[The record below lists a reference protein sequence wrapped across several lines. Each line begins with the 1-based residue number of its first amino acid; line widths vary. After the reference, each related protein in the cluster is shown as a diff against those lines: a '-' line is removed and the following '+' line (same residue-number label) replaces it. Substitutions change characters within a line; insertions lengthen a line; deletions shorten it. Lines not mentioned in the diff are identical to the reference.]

1 MKTVSHRKLT
11 LLAAVAGS
19 TLLLS
24 LGGTGCTKAQRIR
37 ANYTPYLDSTAYNS
51 EQDRNRQARVID
63 HNTRGVWDDLNRVL
77 LLDQPSRLSPYT
89 IP

>member
-1 MKTVSHRKLT
+1 MRTPFRRFLP
-11 LLAAVAGS
+11 LLALAAGS

-24 LGGTGCTKAQRIR
+24 TGCTQAQRIR

-51 EQDRNRQARVID
+51 EQDRNTQARVID
-63 HNTRGVWDDLNRVL
+63 HNTRGIWDDLNRML
-77 LLDQPSRLSPYT
+77 LLDRPSRLTPYT